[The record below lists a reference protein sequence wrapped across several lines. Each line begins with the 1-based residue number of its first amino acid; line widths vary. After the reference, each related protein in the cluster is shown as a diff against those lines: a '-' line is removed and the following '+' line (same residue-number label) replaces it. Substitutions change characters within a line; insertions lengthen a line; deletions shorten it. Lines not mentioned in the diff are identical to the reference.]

1 MSISYYP
8 PSSSLHPNQQFNS
21 KFKPLNLKPCGVH
34 FYTKRKLC
42 EPSSVNRLKVNTVRA
57 TQHVSAWDDK
67 PYQVLPGGEI
77 SYYDERDVVSFLDPP
92 KELVPLDPSSYNP
105 AAYLCYSDSG
115 FENVEKLGYDGFR
128 DLSVMPMKKIDDIP
142 EERRHRLLA
151 LLNPRLISRA
161 WEVAGTRYD
170 NPKLAKQSASSLF
183 SGKADSKLLEF
194 WHCRTN
200 GDELGSNQALISNH
214 SFLNNI
220 INIFIVL
227 LLGSAMVVCQAL
239 FCCKDGQ
246 SFGRIIDASVLGG
259 LSRSFAPMYFKVK
272 EVNEVMSTEQ
282 PCDVAYEFGNGI
294 LDLQE
299 YPKGFPKP
307 GKHPSPFDDEVVIYV
322 RHVGPGVVVGQAWQE
337 GVDLKQVPKK
347 LCSEILMVK
356 DYAHSDTSW

>member
-8 PSSSLHPNQQFNS
+8 SSSSSLHPNHEFNS
-21 KFKPLNLKPCGVH
+21 KFKPLNYLKPCGVH
-34 FYTKRKLC
+34 LYTKRKKLYA
-42 EPSSVNRLKVNTVRA
+42 PSSVNRLKVRA
-57 TQHVSAWDDK
+57 THVSPWDDK

-92 KELVPLDPSSYNP
+92 KELVPLDPGSYNP
-105 AAYLCYSDSG
+105 AAYLW
-115 FENVEKLGYDGFR
+115 
-128 DLSVMPMKKIDDIP
+128 KKIDDIP

-200 GDELGSNQALISNH
+200 G
-214 SFLNNI
+214 
-220 INIFIVL
+220 
-227 LLGSAMVVCQAL
+227 
-239 FCCKDGQ
+239 
-246 SFGRIIDASVLGG
+246 
-259 LSRSFAPMYFKVK
+259 
-272 EVNEVMSTEQ
+272 EQ
-282 PCDVAYEFGNGI
+282 PCDVAYEFGTGL
-294 LDLQE
+294 LDLLE

-307 GKHPSPFDDEVVIYV
+307 GKHPSPFYDEVVIYV

-356 DYAHSDTSW
+356 DYAHLDTSW